1 MFLSKYLQEDFERI
15 IQKGHLSPFEGK
27 TILITGASGYIGS
40 WLLKMFLYFNLTSK
54 YPCHIIA
61 VVRNKEKLNSLLSPF
76 NIKINTTKYLEIV
89 EDDLSQSSS
98 LSIDGNIDYIIHCAA
113 VTNSLQMME
122 HPVEVIQTSMN
133 GTMKL
138 LKLAHEKKC
147 EGIVFLSSMEVFG
160 ATTDNKTERCTEN
173 QLGTIPLNHVRS
185 CYPESKRMVECLCKC
200 YASEYNVPVKTARL
214 AQTFGTATLPSENRI
229 FAQLAQC
236 AITSST
242 FHMHTLGNSYGNYVY
257 ISDAAEAIL
266 MLLLKGEPGEAYTV
280 CNEESTMQIK
290 EMAMMVANEL
300 PDIHFHVQITADT
313 SASAKYA
320 PDTTLRLSSSKLRAL
335 GWLPK
340 INLKET
346 YIRMIHDI
354 KTQKGL

>member
-1 MFLSKYLQEDFERI
+1 MFLSKYLQDDFERI

-40 WLLKMFLYFNLTSK
+40 WLMKMFLYFNLTAK
-54 YPCHIIA
+54 QPCNIIA
-61 VVRNKEKLNSLLSPF
+61 IVRNKEKLYSLLSPF
-76 NIKINTTKYLEIV
+76 HIKTNNTEYLEIM

-98 LSIDGNIDYIIHCAA
+98 LSIEGNIDYIIHCAA
-113 VTNSLQMME
+113 ITNSSQMIE
-122 HPVEVIQTSMN
+122 HPVEVIQTSIN
-133 GTMKL
+133 GSMKL
-138 LKLAHEKKC
+138 LELAREKKC
-147 EGIVFLSSMEVFG
+147 QGIVFLSSMEVFG
-160 ATTDNKTERCTEN
+160 ATTGHKTERYTEN
-173 QLGTIPLNHVRS
+173 ELGVIPLNQVRS

-200 YASEYNVPVKTARL
+200 YASEYDVPVKTARL

-229 FAQLAQC
+229 FAQLANC

-266 MLLLKGEPGEAYTV
+266 MLLTKGAIGESYTV

-300 PDIHFHVQITADT
+300 PDIHFDVEITKDT
-313 SASAKYA
+313 FASAKYA
-320 PDTTLRLSSSKLRAL
+320 PDTTLRLSSGKLRAL

-346 YIRMIHDI
+346 YIRMINDI